1 MGHVTSSS
9 SKSGFAEVDRG
20 RLFFEV
26 AGNGSPVVLIHSGIT
41 DSRSWDP
48 QVAALAEGHRV
59 LRYDLRG
66 LGQSDLGHGSYSNVD
81 DLVMLLDAV
90 GFERAALVG
99 VSMGGALA
107 LDVALQHPGRVS
119 ALVLVGA
126 GISGREPPDSF
137 KAQMDEVDALFERGL
152 IDQVVERELEIW
164 LYGKGRTAN
173 DVDPVIR
180 KAVGE
185 MDRSNGL
192 RFPADAKPEPIE
204 PPAIG
209 RLAEVQVPTLV
220 IVGELDVDH
229 VQEGARVLTNG
240 IRGARL
246 AVMNGVAH
254 VPNMERPVEFNRLV
268 IDFLNE
274 RPRSSAT

>member
-1 MGHVTSSS
+1 VGHVTSSS

-126 GISGREPPDSF
+126 GISGLEPPDSF

-220 IVGELDVDH
+220 IVGGLDVDH

-274 RPRSSAT
+274 RARSSVT

>member
-1 MGHVTSSS
+1 VTSSAA
-9 SKSGFAEVDRG
+9 KSGFAEADGG
-20 RLFFEV
+20 RLYFEV
-26 AGNGSPVVLIHSGIT
+26 AGSGSPVVLIHSGIT
-41 DSRSWDP
+41 DSRGWDP
-48 QVAALAEGHRV
+48 QVAAFAAGYRV

-66 LGQSDLGHGSYSNVD
+66 LGRSDLGHGSYSNVD

-107 LDVALQHPGRVS
+107 LDVALQHPDRVS

-126 GISGREPPDSF
+126 GISGWEPPDSF

-164 LYGKGRTAN
+164 LYGKGRTAA
-173 DVDPVIR
+173 DVDPAVR
-180 KAVGE
+180 QAVGE
-185 MDRSNGL
+185 MDRNNGL
-192 RFPADAKPEPIE
+192 RFPSDAKPEPIE

-220 IVGELDVDH
+220 IVGDLDVDH

-240 IRGARL
+240 IKGARM
-246 AVMNGVAH
+246 AVMDGVAH
-254 VPNMERPVEFNRLV
+254 VPNMERPEAFNRLV
-268 IDFLNE
+268 LDFLSE
-274 RPRSSAT
+274 RSLH

>member
-1 MGHVTSSS
+1 VTSSS

-48 QVAALAEGHRV
+48 QDAALAEGHRV

-220 IVGELDVDH
+220 IVGDLDVDH

-274 RPRSSAT
+274 RARSSAT

>member
-1 MGHVTSSS
+1 VTSSS

-126 GISGREPPDSF
+126 GISGLEPPDSF

-220 IVGELDVDH
+220 IVGDLDVDH

-274 RPRSSAT
+274 RARSSVT

>member
-1 MGHVTSSS
+1 VGHVTSSS

-220 IVGELDVDH
+220 IVGDLDVDH

-274 RPRSSAT
+274 RARSSVT

>member
-1 MGHVTSSS
+1 
-9 SKSGFAEVDRG
+9 
-20 RLFFEV
+20 
-26 AGNGSPVVLIHSGIT
+26 LIHSGIT

-126 GISGREPPDSF
+126 GISGLEPPDSF

-220 IVGELDVDH
+220 IVGDLDVDH

-274 RPRSSAT
+274 RARSSVT